1 MGNPLE
7 PLLRRST
14 EDETESSIFTPSS
27 KEFTGTQ
34 RNRNDV
40 MVKNCCKDLSYGER
54 LLFCAICVFGGYMLS
69 LGSIARFV
77 RLMQGN
83 PLPFVTIWTLF
94 DNYFFI
100 SFNVYK
106 FKIFCHD
113 WHPWL
118 QLKGNIVSLLGTSFL
133 IGLEAQL
140 QSMFHPSRIHA
151 AYIYTIS
158 TGLTLLILFICFVS
172 NKPVGVFLGLLLVF
186 LAAVQALSLF
196 WHTLSYIPLV
206 RDFLRK
212 KLFDKRTE
220 YPSNHGN
227 TGLYQYVPKFRNK
240 SQYDE
245 LAWQSCGI

>member
-83 PLPFVTIWTLF
+83 PLPFVTIWTL
-94 DNYFFI
+94 
-100 SFNVYK
+100 
-106 FKIFCHD
+106 
-113 WHPWL
+113 
-118 QLKGNIVSLLGTSFL
+118 GNIVSLLGTSFL

-245 LAWQSCGI
+245 LA